1 MRGGIGKKRIINKDY
16 KFGWVESKA
25 FLVRLFF
32 RVNHL
37 LFLFLHNINF
47 HSKQKLHLTMSD
59 VIKIEGLSFQPYLK
73 EEDIKREVK
82 RVAGELKR
90 DLEGKNPLFVC
101 VLNGAFIFA
110 ADLLR
115 EAGLNEA
122 PITFVRYKSYEGTS
136 TSGTVKQL
144 VGLNEDIEGKDVVII
159 EDIVDTGITAS
170 LMVKDLKKRNP
181 SSVRFVTLLH
191 KPDSSRTGFK
201 PDYAAFNIP
210 SKFIIGYGLDLDG
223 KARNLKDI
231 YINI

>member
-1 MRGGIGKKRIINKDY
+1 MEEK
-16 KFGWVESKA
+16 V
-25 FLVRLFF
+25 
-32 RVNHL
+32 
-37 LFLFLHNINF
+37 
-47 HSKQKLHLTMSD
+47 
-59 VIKIEGLSFQPYLK
+59 KIDGLSFVPYLK
-73 EEDIKREVK
+73 EEDIQREVK
-82 RVAGELKR
+82 RVASELRR
-90 DLEGKNPLFVC
+90 DLDGKSPLFIC

-115 EAGLNEA
+115 EAGLNDA
-122 PITFVRYKSYEGTS
+122 PISFVRYKSYEGVHS
-136 TSGTVKQL
+136 SGSVKQI

-191 KPDSSRTGFK
+191 KPESSRTGFK
-201 PDYAAFNIP
+201 PDYVAFSIP

-231 YINI
+231 YINV